1 MGTRPSCGQTEV
13 ERQQADWAGHCVCHC
28 QQAGISLNLPLRL
41 KCVCQPWSSQ
51 LFPGLLP
58 FRFTGRSVADDPLRS
73 FGPFKVQRQISD
85 CSSHSS
91 RQLVD
96 KSSASAAIGGRR
108 LDGQHLVALPPFEG
122 GRRKN
127 LGRRVRVTAYRK
139 TLFTLSTL
147 NCLMTLARIYGGF
160 INIKLPVETVAWRS
174 PLRPDLP
181 LRLRIVV
188 GR

>member
-1 MGTRPSCGQTEV
+1 MGTRPSCGQAEV

-51 LFPGLLP
+51 LFAGLLP
-58 FRFTGRSVADDPLRS
+58 FRFTGCSVADDPLPS

-85 CSSHSS
+85 CSSRSS
-91 RQLVD
+91 RQLMD

-122 GRRKN
+122 GHRKN

-139 TLFTLSTL
+139 TLFTLSTHFGL
-147 NCLMTLARIYGGF
+147 MMFASARAAFCSLTCLPSFEADWHCFGQ
-160 INIKLPVETVAWRS
+160 S
-174 PLRPDLP
+174 PR
-181 LRLRIVV
+181 
-188 GR
+188 